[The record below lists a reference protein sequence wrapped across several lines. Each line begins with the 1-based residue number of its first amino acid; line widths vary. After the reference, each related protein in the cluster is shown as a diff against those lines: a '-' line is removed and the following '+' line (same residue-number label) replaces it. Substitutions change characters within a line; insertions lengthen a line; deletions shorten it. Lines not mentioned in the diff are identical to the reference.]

1 MTIGRFSLIS
11 KKATMQRLLL
21 TLAAVPVLAVAVTAQ
36 GCFEQSFGVLMPLAG
51 GQAGYGDDVAFDP
64 QFLGFNFPM
73 AGNLATYDSCQVSEN
88 GIMFLTNG
96 GAATNGPTG
105 PGLAYQP
112 LNVFL
117 GDAPGDDPRI
127 APLFSDLWSQPAQG
141 GGVFYNDTIP
151 GKFIVTWHNMIEWY
165 ATTIP
170 GTPQVF
176 SFQVQLLDSGEI
188 QIFHDGRYT
197 GTVDT
202 VNGMTPRTGIS
213 EANGVADPGA
223 TDLSAGTGTNL
234 SSFVMYEEWPQGGV
248 FDLNNTHS
256 QFINAGT
263 GYVQVIGPCA
273 PAYHANYGTGCYD
286 LTDSIYELLP
296 DSSTAP
302 AELDGNSVVFTPA
315 GTDYLVQWGGASYV
329 TPVGSTPLVIAD
341 DGEVAQ
347 ALSAPFP
354 SPVGPVP
361 ALFVAANGVVSLGT
375 NAYAQGYV
383 PAAAG
388 MLDEAVMG
396 FYAHH
401 DYNPTEAGSGS
412 VTYFEQ
418 TTAGETT
425 AYITWEGVESYSVP
439 AALNPSTLQFQFNLT
454 TGSVAMVFEQ
464 IDGDNTSAFGSA
476 HLIGWSPGGASNDGG
491 SIDLATALPIL
502 TSDLQ
507 NVNSLELSA
516 SGAPISTA
524 TSGATVT
531 YTTDNMLEF
540 APGVYI
546 GLNILSVNQVA
557 GGLDLGFLGAP
568 GCSAYVQT
576 LDLTQAMVGGSS
588 SQSVT
593 LPLPV
598 GLPTGL
604 TLFSQSVCLI
614 QPNSLPNGLNDFGM
628 TVSNGVLTY
637 VSTF

>member
-1 MTIGRFSLIS
+1 
-11 KKATMQRLLL
+11 MQRLLL
-21 TLAAVPVLAVAVTAQ
+21 TLAAVPILAVAATAQ
-36 GCFEQSFGVLMPLAG
+36 GCFEQSFGTLMPLAS

-64 QFLGFNFPM
+64 QFLGFSFPM

-96 GAATNGPTG
+96 GAPTNGPTG

-151 GKFIVTWHNMIEWY
+151 GKFVVTWHNMIEWF
-165 ATTIP
+165 ATTTG

-176 SFQVQLLDSGEI
+176 SFQVQLFDTGEI

-197 GTVDT
+197 GTVDN
-202 VNGMTPRTGIS
+202 VNAMTPRTGIS
-213 EANGVADPGA
+213 EANGVVDPGA
-223 TDLSAGTGTNL
+223 TDLSAGAGTNL
-234 SSFVMYEEWPQGGV
+234 TSFVMYEEWPLGGV
-248 FDLNNTHS
+248 FDLNNTNN

-263 GYVQVIGPCA
+263 GYVQLAGPCA
-273 PAYHANYGTGCYD
+273 PAYHANYGSGCYD
-286 LTDSIYELLP
+286 ISDSFYELLP
-296 DSSTAP
+296 DASTAP
-302 AELDGNSVVFTPA
+302 AVLDGNSVVFTPT

-329 TPVGSTPLVIAD
+329 TPVASTSLGLGD
-341 DGEVAQ
+341 DAEVAQ
-347 ALSAPFP
+347 ALSVPFP
-354 SPVGPVP
+354 SPIGPIP
-361 ALFVAANGVVSLGT
+361 ALFVSSNGAVSLGT
-375 NAYAQGYV
+375 NVYGAGYQQI
-383 PAAAG
+383 PAD
-388 MLDEAVMG
+388 MLAESVMG

-401 DYNPTEAGSGS
+401 DYNPTEVGSGQ

-425 AYITWEGVESYSVP
+425 AYFTWEGVESYSVP
-439 AALNPSTLQFQFNLT
+439 VALNPSTMQFQFNLT
-454 TGSVAMVFEQ
+454 TGTVAIVFDQ
-464 IDGDNTSAFGSA
+464 MDGDPSSNFGSG
-476 HLIGWSPGGASNDGG
+476 HLIGWSPGGPSNDGG
-491 SIDLATALPIL
+491 SLDLATALPIL
-502 TSDLQ
+502 TADLA
-507 NVNSLELSA
+507 NVNSLALSA

-531 YTTDNMLEF
+531 YTTDEMLEF

-557 GGLDLGFLGAP
+557 AGLDLGFLGAP
-568 GCSAYVQT
+568 GCSAFVQT
-576 LDLTQAMVGGSS
+576 IDVSQAMVGGTS
-588 SQSVT
+588 SQSVM
-593 LPLPV
+593 LALPV

-604 TLFSQSVCLI
+604 TIFSQSICLI